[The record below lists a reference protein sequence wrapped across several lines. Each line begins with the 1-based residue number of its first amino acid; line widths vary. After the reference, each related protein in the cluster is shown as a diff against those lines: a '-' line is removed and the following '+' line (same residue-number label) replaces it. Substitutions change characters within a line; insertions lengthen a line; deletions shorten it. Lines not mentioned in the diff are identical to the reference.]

1 MTIKQYAA
9 FLQQNPNMTQEYA
22 MDVLK
27 KTRPQLKRIE
37 RVAGVKLK
45 KCTLYNADK
54 INDLD
59 IVIVW
64 CALNA
69 TKPTLKKVIYF
80 IRQQLGIELSHYKLK
95 QKLAKFGLLIEN
107 IKDQQQH
114 YINKFE
120 SEHLK

>member
-1 MTIKQYAA
+1 MSTIKQYAV
-9 FLQQNPNMTQEYA
+9 FLQQNPNITQEYA
-22 MDVLK
+22 MNLLG
-27 KTRPQLKRIE
+27 KTRLQIKNYE

-45 KCTLYNADK
+45 KCTLFNADK
-54 INDLD
+54 INDVD
-59 IVIVW
+59 ICIAW
-64 CALNA
+64 CVLN
-69 TKPTLKKVIYF
+69 TVKPNLKKVIYF

-120 SEHLK
+120 SEYL

>member
-1 MTIKQYAA
+1 
-9 FLQQNPNMTQEYA
+9 

-27 KTRPQLKRIE
+27 KTKPQLKRIE

-95 QKLAKFGLLIEN
+95 QKLAKFELLIEN

-120 SEHLK
+120 SEYL